1 MAFTTHSYD
10 DPDVLASGIRSRYE
24 FHEVRSAC
32 AVMKAVSPEEWAD
45 ITDVLGSFSFSANL
59 LLRAGG
65 NNSEMAET
73 LNRALRERG
82 WKECAYEL
90 ETKGR
95 ITFRESGVPDEDL
108 GTMSEASYW
117 VDNRKGRVLVD
128 IEWNAKDGNLD
139 RDLAAYR
146 AWHEAGLIDAAMIIT
161 KHREDLLDKAIE
173 LWAPHLGAT
182 IDEVY
187 KATRKARKARTEE
200 DRRLALP
207 LDLTTTTVTSLTK
220 AIDRINR
227 GEAGTC
233 PVVAVGISGAT
244 WDGTPYRGGIGA
256 HSLLSCSEALN
267 KSSSVLTV
275 ISSFM
280 SSPISGCSVPSSPA

>member
-207 LDLTTTTVTSLTK
+207 ARLDNH
-220 AIDRINR
+220 DRHKPYQGDRSNQPRRSRYMPGCGRSVSR
-227 GEAGTC
+227 GQRGMAPRTGR
-233 PVVAVGISGAT
+233 
-244 WDGTPYRGGIGA
+244 YRCSFLAELLGGF
-256 HSLLSCSEALN
+256 E
-267 KSSSVLTV
+267 
-275 ISSFM
+275 
-280 SSPISGCSVPSSPA
+280 

>member
-1 MAFTTHSYD
+1 MAFLTHSYD
-10 DPDVLASGIRSRYE
+10 DTSVLSADIRSRYE

-32 AVMKAVSPEEWAD
+32 AVMQAVSPEEWAD
-45 ITDVLGSFSFSANL
+45 ITEVLSGFSYSANL
-59 LLRAGG
+59 LLKAGG
-65 NNSEMAET
+65 NNSAIAET
-73 LNRALRERG
+73 LNSALRERG
-82 WKECAYEL
+82 WRECAYHL

-95 ITFRESGVPDEDL
+95 ITFRSAGVPDEDL
-108 GTMSEASYW
+108 GTLNEASYW
-117 VDNRKGRVLVD
+117 VDNRKGRILVD

-161 KHREDLLDKAIE
+161 KHREDLFIQACA
-173 LWAPHLGAT
+173 LWAAHLGVSAHNV
-182 IDEVY
+182 E
-187 KATRKARKARTEE
+187 KSTRVARKKKT
-200 DRRLALP
+200 DRDRELSLP

-244 WDGTPYRGGIGA
+244 WDGTPYAAETDEI
-256 HSLLSCSEALN
+256 LLQDLDEN
-267 KSSSVLTV
+267 Q
-275 ISSFM
+275 
-280 SSPISGCSVPSSPA
+280 

>member
-139 RDLAAYR
+139 RDLSAYR
-146 AWHEAGLIDAAMIIT
+146 ALYDAALIDVAVIITRTQTDLRTLGYRLGIEAGMD
-161 KHREDLLDKAIE
+161 
-173 LWAPHLGAT
+173 
-182 IDEVY
+182 DE
-187 KATRKARKARTEE
+187 RARRI
-200 DRRLALP
+200 LA
-207 LDLTTTTVTSLTK
+207 TTTTTNTEKLRPRMQRGDSGGCPLLAV
-220 AIDRINR
+220 AICARTWADHAPAQDEQEPADDI
-227 GEAGTC
+227 GLWEA
-233 PVVAVGISGAT
+233 
-244 WDGTPYRGGIGA
+244 
-256 HSLLSCSEALN
+256 
-267 KSSSVLTV
+267 
-275 ISSFM
+275 
-280 SSPISGCSVPSSPA
+280 

>member
-1 MAFTTHSYD
+1 MAFTTHSYE
-10 DPDVLASGIRSRYE
+10 DPAVLASDIRSRYE

-32 AVMKAVSPEEWAD
+32 AVMKAVSPEEWED
-45 ITDVLGSFSFSANL
+45 ITDVLEGFSFSANL

-73 LNRALRERG
+73 LNRALRDRG
-82 WKECAYEL
+82 WRECAYKL
-90 ETKGR
+90 ETKGK
-95 ITFRESGVPDEDL
+95 ITFREADALDEDL
-108 GTMSEASYW
+108 GTMNEASYW

-161 KHREDLLDKAIE
+161 KHREALFETAIK
-173 LWAPHLGAT
+173 LWAPHLNAT
-182 IDEVY
+182 YEEVY
-187 KATRKARKARTEE
+187 KATRKAKKARKEE
-200 DRRLALP
+200 DKRLALP

-220 AIDRINR
+220 ATDRISR

-244 WDGTPYRGGIGA
+244 WDGTPYQEMQEGN
-256 HSLLSCSEALN
+256 SL
-267 KSSSVLTV
+267 
-275 ISSFM
+275 
-280 SSPISGCSVPSSPA
+280 P

>member
-1 MAFTTHSYD
+1 MPLTTCSYD
-10 DPDVLASGIRSRYE
+10 DPDVLASDIRSRYE

-32 AVMKAVSPEEWAD
+32 AVMKAVSPEEWDD
-45 ITDVLGSFSFSANL
+45 IVDVLDSFSFSANL

-73 LNRALRERG
+73 LNHAFRNRG
-82 WKECAYEL
+82 WKECAYEF
-90 ETKGR
+90 ETRGK
-95 ITFRESGVPDEDL
+95 ISFRESGVPDKCL
-108 GTMSEASYW
+108 GTMNDASYW

-139 RDLAAYR
+139 RDLASYR

-161 KHREDLLDKAIE
+161 KHREDLLDLAIK
-173 LWAPHLGAT
+173 LWAPHLNAT
-182 IDEVY
+182 NDEVY
-187 KATRKARKARTEE
+187 KATRKARRSRTAE
-200 DRRLALP
+200 DKRLALP

-244 WDGTPYRGGIGA
+244 WDGTPYQEMG
-256 HSLLSCSEALN
+256 EEN
-267 KSSSVLTV
+267 Q
-275 ISSFM
+275 
-280 SSPISGCSVPSSPA
+280 PSSI

>member
-1 MAFTTHSYD
+1 MAFPTHSYD
-10 DPDVLASGIRSRYE
+10 DTSVLPSDIRSRYE

-32 AVMKAVSPEEWAD
+32 AVMAAVSADEWDD
-45 ITDVLGSFSFSANL
+45 ITTVLANFSYSANL
-59 LLRAGG
+59 LLKAGG
-65 NNSEMAET
+65 NNSAMAET
-73 LNRALRERG
+73 LNKALRVRG
-82 WKECAYEL
+82 WQECAYEL

-95 ITFRESGVPDEDL
+95 ITFRNAGVQDEDL
-108 GTMSEASYW
+108 GTLNEASYW
-117 VDNRKGRVLVD
+117 VDNRKGRILVD

-161 KHREDLLDKAIE
+161 KHREDLLLHACQ
-173 LWAPHLGAT
+173 LWAPHLGVT
-182 IDEVY
+182 WQEVY
-187 KATRKARKARTEE
+187 RATRVARKKKTDL
-200 DRRLALP
+200 DRRLSLP

-244 WDGTPYRGGIGA
+244 WDGSQYTEEPKDA
-256 HSLLSCSEALN
+256 LL
-267 KSSSVLTV
+267 
-275 ISSFM
+275 
-280 SSPISGCSVPSSPA
+280 

>member
-1 MAFTTHSYD
+1 MAFTTCSYN
-10 DPDVLASGIRSRYE
+10 DPDVLASDIRSRYE

-32 AVMKAVSPEEWAD
+32 AVMKAVSPGEWND
-45 ITDVLGSFSFSANL
+45 IVDVLGSFSFSANL

-65 NNSEMAET
+65 NNSEMTET
-73 LNRALRERG
+73 LNRALRDRG
-82 WKECAYEL
+82 WRECAYEL

-95 ITFRESGVPDEDL
+95 ITFREAGVPDEDL
-108 GTMSEASYW
+108 GTMNEASYW

-161 KHREDLLDKAIE
+161 KHREDLLVKAIE
-173 LWAPHLGAT
+173 LWAPHVNAT
-182 IDEVY
+182 YDEVY
-187 KATRKARKARTEE
+187 KATRKARKARTSE
-200 DRRLALP
+200 DKRLALP

-244 WDGTPYRGGIGA
+244 WDGTSYQETEEENQP
-256 HSLLSCSEALN
+256 SL
-267 KSSSVLTV
+267 
-275 ISSFM
+275 I
-280 SSPISGCSVPSSPA
+280 

>member
-233 PVVAVGISGAT
+233 PGCGGRYLGGNVG
-244 WDGTPYRGGIGA
+244 WHPVQGGIGA

>member
-244 WDGTPYRGGIGA
+244 WDGTPYRGIGA

-275 ISSFM
+275 ISSFT

>member
-1 MAFTTHSYD
+1 
-10 DPDVLASGIRSRYE
+10 
-24 FHEVRSAC
+24 
-32 AVMKAVSPEEWAD
+32 MKAVSPEEWAD

-182 IDEVY
+182 IDGSVQGDAQSAEGTHRGRQTTGI
-187 KATRKARKARTEE
+187 AARLDNH
-200 DRRLALP
+200 DRHKP
-207 LDLTTTTVTSLTK
+207 YQG
-220 AIDRINR
+220 DRSNQPR
-227 GEAGTC
+227 RSRYMPGCGGRYLGGNVGWH
-233 PVVAVGISGAT
+233 PVQ
-244 WDGTPYRGGIGA
+244 GGIGA

>member
-1 MAFTTHSYD
+1 M
-10 DPDVLASGIRSRYE
+10 
-24 FHEVRSAC
+24 
-32 AVMKAVSPEEWAD
+32 
-45 ITDVLGSFSFSANL
+45 
-59 LLRAGG
+59 
-65 NNSEMAET
+65 
-73 LNRALRERG
+73 
-82 WKECAYEL
+82 
-90 ETKGR
+90 
-95 ITFRESGVPDEDL
+95 PDEDL

-244 WDGTPYRGGIGA
+244 WDGTPYR
-256 HSLLSCSEALN
+256 E
-267 KSSSVLTV
+267 V
-275 ISSFM
+275 
-280 SSPISGCSVPSSPA
+280 

>member
-73 LNRALRERG
+73 LNRALREQG

-244 WDGTPYRGGIGA
+244 WDGTPYR
-256 HSLLSCSEALN
+256 E
-267 KSSSVLTV
+267 V
-275 ISSFM
+275 
-280 SSPISGCSVPSSPA
+280 